1 MKMRYLF
8 WGWYAIG
15 LVLMLAFYVPDFL
28 HFSNGLFLIFF
39 ALYAIQLEVQ
49 NRDTFMQSNGILGN
63 RPLSIVMRALVVGVV
78 TYVLEGIGTQT
89 GYPFGTYHYSHTL
102 SLFGE
107 SVPIAI
113 GFAWIGVMSSAIL
126 LSTATSRWV
135 RALQAGLWA
144 LLFDLVLDPVAF
156 SRGFWEWQGHGIY
169 AGVPWQ
175 NFASWFV
182 TAFLLSWLYPLRI
195 SYQKPLAEGVRLYQG
210 MLLMFGILGIKE
222 GLYTPFMISLV
233 GSVIAEGVLRY
244 DRSTQKQKL

>member
-1 MKMRYLF
+1 MKLRYLF

-15 LVLMLAFYVPDFL
+15 LLLMLAFYVPDFL
-28 HFSNGLFLIFF
+28 HFSNGLFLVFF
-39 ALYAIQLEVQ
+39 ALYALQLEVHER
-49 NRDTFMQSNGILGN
+49 NKFKKSKGLFGNHILSVGI
-63 RPLSIVMRALVVGVV
+63 RALLVGVV

-89 GYPFGTYHYSHTL
+89 GYPFGTYHYSETL

-107 SVPIAI
+107 SVPLAI

-126 LSTATSRWV
+126 LSPATSKWI
-135 RALQAGLWA
+135 RAVQVGLWA

-156 SRGFWEWQGHGIY
+156 SRGFWVWQGDGIY

-195 SYQKPLAEGVRLYQG
+195 SGMKFLMEGVRLYQG
-210 MLLMFGILGIKE
+210 MLLMFGLVSVKE
-222 GLYTPFMISLV
+222 GLATPFFVSLI
-233 GSVIAEGVLRY
+233 GSAVAEGVLRY
-244 DRSTQKQKL
+244 DRSAKKQTV